1 MNRAEAALETLA
13 EAAHDLRHQARA
25 YPFVAAP
32 AGRVKAFDGQVLKVA
47 GLAAAP
53 GALARVAALDGDIA
67 AEAIGFSG
75 DELLLMAL
83 EHKAIAPDALVVLE
97 GRRDEIAVG
106 HALLGRVSDGLG
118 RPLDG
123 LGRMPGTRLVP
134 LDGVPLPPLQRA
146 EVTDA
151 VATGVRAIDG
161 LLTLGRGQRIGLM
174 AGSGVGKST
183 LMLDLVSGIDAD
195 IAIVALIGE
204 RGREI
209 SGFVERMSP
218 AARAR
223 THVVAVPADH
233 AAALRMRGVRRA
245 LALAEGFRAEGAQIL
260 FVLDSLTRVA
270 HAQREVA
277 LAAGEPVGLRGY
289 PASALALIA
298 RLVERAGNDGLSGGS
313 ITAVF
318 TVLADGDDLVADPV
332 VDAARGVLDGHI
344 VLTREAAARGRF
356 PAIDPTISIS
366 RTMDACVSKAQRQ
379 AARAFVSDAA
389 LVEANRDLLAMGA
402 HVPGQDAALDRAL
415 ARQGEMEAFLR
426 QAPGTP
432 KAFDQTVK
440 RLLATWGPAGS
451 DEAGDPEGVAP

>member
-1 MNRAEAALETLA
+1 MNRAETALAALA
-13 EAAHDLRHQARA
+13 EAAADVRDEARS
-25 YPFVAAP
+25 FHLTAAP
-32 AGRVKAFDGQVLKVA
+32 AGRVRAFDGQVLKVA

-53 GALARVAALDGDIA
+53 GALARVAAAGGEIV

-83 EHKAIAPDALVVLE
+83 ERRAIAPDALVHLE
-97 GRRDEIAVG
+97 ARHDGIAVG

-118 RPLDG
+118 QPLDG

-146 EVTDA
+146 EVTEA

-183 LMLDLVSGIDAD
+183 LMLDLVSGMDAD

-218 AARAR
+218 QARAR
-223 THVVAVPADH
+223 THVVAVPADQ
-233 AAALRMRGVRRA
+233 AAALRLRGVRRA
-245 LALAEGFRAEGAQIL
+245 LAIAEGFRAEGAQVL

-270 HAQREVA
+270 HAQRDIA
-277 LAAGEPVGLRGY
+277 LSAGEPVGLRGY
-289 PASALALIA
+289 PPSALSLIA
-298 RLVERAGNDGLSGGS
+298 RLVERAGNDRLSGGS
-313 ITAVF
+313 VTAIF

-356 PAIDPTISIS
+356 PAIDPTVSIS
-366 RTMDACVSKAQRQ
+366 RTMDACVSKAQRA
-379 AARAFVSDAA
+379 AARAFVADTA

-402 HVPGQDAALDRAL
+402 HVPGQDQALDRAL
-415 ARQGEMEAFLR
+415 ARQGEIEAFLR
-426 QAPGTP
+426 QPPGAPTS
-432 KAFDQTVK
+432 FEQTIE
-440 RLLATWGPAGS
+440 RLLATWGAMT
-451 DEAGDPEGVAP
+451 DAPGGHHP